1 MRSCRTLLAVIALL
15 LVPSL
20 AAARGG
26 GGGHGGGLGGGHH
39 SSSNPHS
46 GSHNDGHPSG
56 GVHSRGP
63 SDVHSHSDS
72 SPRGISPKSS
82 APSAGHESK
91 SKTETK
97 PKSQVTST
105 KPPATNCENCPR
117 DVHGKILRSEIA
129 KRDFMKQSGYPH
141 GRPGY
146 VVDHIVPLA
155 KGGKDTPSNMQWQT
169 SAEARAKDKV
179 ERR

>member
-1 MRSCRTLLAVIALL
+1 MRSCRILLAVIALL

-39 SSSNPHS
+39 SSSGPHS
-46 GSHNDGHPSG
+46 GTHSNGHPSG

-72 SPRGISPKSS
+72 MPRGIAPRSS
-82 APSAGHESK
+82 APSPHHESK
-91 SKTETK
+91 PKTEAK
-97 PKSQVTST
+97 PKSHVTSA
-105 KPPATNCENCPR
+105 KPPATKCESCPR
-117 DVHGKILRSEIA
+117 DAHGKIQRSEVA
-129 KRDFMKQSGYPH
+129 KRDFMKQSGYPN

-146 VVDHIVPLA
+146 VVDHIAPLA
-155 KGGKDTPSNMQWQT
+155 KGGKDVPSNMQWQT
-169 SAEARAKDKV
+169 IAEARAKDKV